1 MRTIVCCFLF
11 LSLSF
16 VAHAQKAQIERI
28 DIVGKGIYQV
38 AVGKQTPDKQTPTG
52 SVASVNEATKIEDTT
67 TVLARIGLEF
77 GIEYVIIGS
86 PTGVQVPIRIVNV
99 YPKQGL
105 HNPKNR
111 KTLRHA
117 EIMRKKIIGDIIYT
131 GYAFE
136 NEWEIVPGVWKFE
149 LWYKN
154 RKLAEQSFTVSNP

>member
-1 MRTIVCCFLF
+1 MRTIVCCILL
-11 LSLSF
+11 LSLSSI
-16 VAHAQKAQIERI
+16 AHAQKAQIERI
-28 DIVGKGIYQV
+28 DIVGKGIYWV

-52 SVASVNEATKIEDTT
+52 IVVSVNKATKIEDTT
-67 TVLARIGLEF
+67 TVHGRIGLEC

-105 HNPKNR
+105 HNPKTR

-117 EIMRKKIIGDIIYT
+117 EIVRKKIVGDIIYT

-154 RKLAEQSFTVSNP
+154 RKLAEQNFIVSNP